1 LLFPGFCPGCQD
13 YYSHDIDAAAD
24 ILIIEGIITD
34 KPGPDSIKL
43 TRAVEYDIT
52 SGFPA
57 ETGASVLI
65 IDDKDNVEILGE
77 RSPGVYYTS
86 DRFDG
91 IVGNT
96 YTLRVET
103 AGGHTYVSK
112 PVTIRHVPE
121 IEIMYAEFGVNE
133 ILKKNLNGDYILE
146 KDPGMHIYFDLPPAD
161 DDNLYL
167 KFEWFAAIQ
176 YMVYISFPLESID
189 DYRTYITSS
198 KISSNNPV
206 VNVLNPS
213 AVETSTLSRNHL
225 GFFGMSHMEPTAG
238 PPPTGGIIKGVY
250 TYGIILY
257 TWLQSIDEEAYTYWK
272 NIEKQIYNEGKLFDP
287 INTQVYGNLS
297 CKTDPERLV
306 LGYFSAS
313 SVSNYAFY
321 SYLRS
326 DSTIYS
332 RKVEIDPDTLEIR
345 YDSILPPVWI
355 WPEH

>member
-1 LLFPGFCPGCQD
+1 
-13 YYSHDIDAAAD
+13 
-24 ILIIEGIITD
+24 
-34 KPGPDSIKL
+34 
-43 TRAVEYDIT
+43 
-52 SGFPA
+52 
-57 ETGASVLI
+57 
-65 IDDKDNVEILGE
+65 
-77 RSPGVYYTS
+77 
-86 DRFDG
+86 
-91 IVGNT
+91 
-96 YTLRVET
+96 
-103 AGGHTYVSK
+103 
-112 PVTIRHVPE
+112 
-121 IEIMYAEFGVNE
+121 
-133 ILKKNLNGDYILE
+133 
-146 KDPGMHIYFDLPPAD
+146 
-161 DDNLYL
+161 
-167 KFEWFAAIQ
+167 
-176 YMVYISFPLESID
+176 
-189 DYRTYITSS
+189 
-198 KISSNNPV
+198 
-206 VNVLNPS
+206 
-213 AVETSTLSRNHL
+213 
-225 GFFGMSHMEPTAG
+225 MSHMEPTAG